1 MTRRQQPVE
10 AVELVVDPHP
20 TSDLPTL
27 PELVTILAREGLAT
41 AGRLE
46 RAAADVAGN
55 GSPMA
60 AHDLW
65 RYRVELA
72 RCRQALAADERA
84 IAEWCKAREAEV
96 AAAADVERATRQAT
110 T

>member
-1 MTRRQQPVE
+1 M
-10 AVELVVDPHP
+10 
-20 TSDLPTL
+20 
-27 PELVTILAREGLAT
+27 LARAGLAT
-41 AGRLE
+41 AGRIE

-72 RCRQALAADERA
+72 RCRQALAADEHA
-84 IAEWCKAREAEV
+84 ITERRRREAEV
-96 AAAADVERATRQAT
+96 AAAAEASPDRPARPTRGLRAPSASTSPASPSAPPSAT
-110 T
+110 SPPPL